1 MEKKYEILT
10 DTVNPLWET
19 LHRIR
24 ALKDF
29 GDVKKGDLGGWIT
42 SEENLSQEGLCWV
55 YGDARVLDHAVVR
68 DCAIVCD
75 HVIVRNSA
83 IVKDDSRINEYANIS
98 GHASIAEKANVSGH
112 AKIRENASIYGYS
125 FVHGYSV
132 ISGRATVSG
141 AAHVYDNAEV
151 HGNAKVFGKAVLNT
165 NIMVGKNAH
174 ISYRRDTLSIGP
186 IGSRDAYT
194 TFYKTVEG
202 IYVCCGC
209 FNGSLEEFE
218 QRVNNRYRENEILQ
232 VYYDEYASAIEF
244 VKSSKFGTRSIPN
257 LPRFRFLEDQV
268 TGPS

>member
-10 DTVNPLWET
+10 DPDNTLWET

-29 GDVKKGDLGGWIT
+29 GDVKKGDLGGWIK

-55 YGDARVLDHAVVR
+55 YDDARVTDHAVVR
-68 DCAIVCD
+68 D
-75 HVIVRNSA
+75 SA
-83 IVKDDSRINEYANIS
+83 IVKDYSRINDYA
-98 GHASIAEKANVSGH
+98 K
-112 AKIRENASIYGYS
+112 
-125 FVHGYSV
+125 

-141 AAHVYDNAEV
+141 VAHVYGYASVRE
-151 HGNAKVFGKAVLNT
+151 NAKVFGKAVLNN

-186 IGSRDAYT
+186 IGSRNAYT

-218 QRVNNRYRENEILQ
+218 QRVNDKYGEDEILQ

-257 LPRFRFLEDQV
+257 VPGFRFLEDRV
-268 TGPS
+268 TGSS

>member
-10 DTVNPLWET
+10 DPDNTLWKI

-29 GDVKKGDLGGWIT
+29 GDVRKGDLGGWIK

-55 YGDARVLDHAVVR
+55 YDDARVLDHAVVR

-75 HVIVRNSA
+75 HAVVRNSA
-83 IVKDDSRINEYANIS
+83 IVKDYSRINDYARIS
-98 GHASIAEKANVSGH
+98 D
-112 AKIRENASIYGYS
+112 
-125 FVHGYSV
+125 
-132 ISGRATVSG
+132 RATVSG
-141 AAHVYDNAEV
+141 AAHVYGHASV
-151 HGNAKVFGKAVLNT
+151 RGNAKVFGKAVLNT
-165 NIMVGKNAH
+165 NIMVGKNAR
-174 ISYRRDTLSIGP
+174 ISYRHDTLSIGP

-218 QRVNNRYRENEILQ
+218 QRVNDQYGEDEILQ

-244 VKSSKFGTRSIPN
+244 VRSSKFGTRSIPN
-257 LPRFRFLEDQV
+257 RPGF
-268 TGPS
+268 